1 MEKTTTAISSSSDVN
16 TQYFPIFAL
25 VQFFLMLIPDWE
37 QIISDVLPRLKSL
50 FESKSCLENSK
61 SRVEENFNSELDHDE
76 LKLLTLAEKGDEKLN
91 REDLETVMESLGLVC
106 SPESEELKNSFG
118 SDELSGLFE
127 DEEPSLEEIKQ
138 AFDVFDQNKDGFIDA
153 MELKRVLCILGLK
166 EGSEIDN
173 CNKMIKSCDANRDGK
188 IDFNEF
194 IKFMENIFC

>member
-1 MEKTTTAISSSSDVN
+1 MEKTTTSSSSSNVN

-37 QIISDVLPRLKSL
+37 QIISDFLPRLKSL

-61 SRVEENFNSELDHDE
+61 SRVEENFNPELDHDE
-76 LKLLTLAEKGDEKLN
+76 PKLLTLAEKGDEKLN

-138 AFDVFDQNKDGFIDA
+138 AFDVFDHNKDGFIDA